1 MLSPFAAK
9 ANHWPLY
16 FQTQCSDGMF
26 CSVQTGPPTGAWRGR
41 VLAFV
46 ERNELL
52 GFPAF
57 HSQCSRAT
65 ERLARRLCGS
75 LGGAALVNTDVVA
88 SATQPADAGPVPL
101 VPRRGQWPLLVLPSH
116 PKKEYAL
123 LKNNVL
129 KLMACAI
136 SGDAI
141 VRFVSLPR
149 CQGLVSRPIVKSKK
163 VEAGISEERFC
174 DVWHVCRLVD
184 R

>member
-1 MLSPFAAK
+1 MLRWHVLFR
-9 ANHWPLY
+9 
-16 FQTQCSDGMF
+16 TDR
-26 CSVQTGPPTGAWRGR
+26 TPTGACRGR
-41 VLAFV
+41 VLAFL

-75 LGGAALVNTDVVA
+75 LGSAALVNTDVVA

-101 VPRRGQWPLLVLPSH
+101 VPRKGQWPLLVLPSH

-129 KLMACAI
+129 KLMACEI
-136 SGDAI
+136 SEHAI
-141 VRFVSLPR
+141 VRFVSLPGTGVTAD
-149 CQGLVSRPIVKSKK
+149 CK
-163 VEAGISEERFC
+163 VEKSRSRYLGGKIP
-174 DVWHVCRLVD
+174 
-184 R
+184 